1 MGQIFVQGSRVPIQ
15 PVSWNSAADQRT
27 NAIGH
32 LRRVLIGDVR
42 LILMQDRLDIDCAI
56 PHWLTSGAALCCY
69 SVVFDDALDGAW
81 HECFPWSVRNR
92 DDAALLKHFQAATA
106 ADMAYRIRKG
116 LASAV
121 YCLNATEGTISASLS
136 RVCATAAMLGVVA
149 APLHP
154 VAVGQLG
161 HPVFLLGAEAAIEPN
176 NHAICAAT
184 VFVVADWLD
193 LRITHHTGHSG
204 DFTIGILNAHCIT
217 PMYVVAFQIQLHS
230 RFPRYSV
237 GLSIPR
243 ETQNPSS
250 SSIRRREWLACVPT
264 TRLSGLPGGTT
275 PGSALRHGSTSP
287 PP

>member
-1 MGQIFVQGSRVPIQ
+1 
-15 PVSWNSAADQRT
+15 
-27 NAIGH
+27 
-32 LRRVLIGDVR
+32 
-42 LILMQDRLDIDCAI
+42 
-56 PHWLTSGAALCCY
+56 
-69 SVVFDDALDGAW
+69 
-81 HECFPWSVRNR
+81 
-92 DDAALLKHFQAATA
+92 
-106 ADMAYRIRKG
+106 MAYRIRKG

-204 DFTIGILNAHCIT
+204 DFTIGIRISSTFSSNNYCWSQNASDGYT
-217 PMYVVAFQIQLHS
+217 G
-230 RFPRYSV
+230 RGR
-237 GLSIPR
+237 
-243 ETQNPSS
+243 
-250 SSIRRREWLACVPT
+250 
-264 TRLSGLPGGTT
+264 
-275 PGSALRHGSTSP
+275 
-287 PP
+287 